1 MGSIFLRNQHL
12 GVRALLGEI
21 SYNDGMKIA
30 ILGAGA
36 SGLYSAILIK
46 RSLPKAEVTVYEKEN
61 KLGKKLYATG
71 NGHCNVLNSS
81 LSASDYNDPAFRR
94 GFKGR

>member
-1 MGSIFLRNQHL
+1 
-12 GVRALLGEI
+12 
-21 SYNDGMKIA
+21 MKIA

-81 LSASDYNDPAFRR
+81 LSASDYNDPAFMAKAIRFDR
-94 GFKGR
+94 FHQHKKGTTV